1 MAQHLAKQKKNNV
14 ENSVPVTENKPIAAS
29 ASAATPVEMAALEP
43 EKIVQ
48 LKIVPSPIQKSKNLN
63 FSAFEEE
70 ENIVAPQEL
79 KTTLHELAP
88 IAIDSNTFE
97 ESWQKYIQFL
107 NDDGNAGL
115 ATSFAGIP
123 YTLSINIIELEIASL
138 SMQELILKNRSML
151 IDFFRKELNNATVDV
166 VTRITEN
173 AQQMHI
179 KSRSE
184 RDKLNDMV
192 DRNPSVLKFIQ
203 DLGLE
208 LDL

>member
-1 MAQHLAKQKKNNV
+1 MARHLAKQKKNNV
-14 ENSVPVTENKPIAAS
+14 ENSVSVTDNTSIAAS
-29 ASAATPVEMAALEP
+29 APAATPVELAAPAP
-43 EKIVQ
+43 EKIVP

-70 ENIVAPQEL
+70 ENIVEQQEVE
-79 KTTLHELAP
+79 TTIHELEP
-88 IAIDSNTFE
+88 IAIDSHTFE

-123 YTLSINIIELEIASL
+123 YTLSTNIIELEIASQ
-138 SMQELILKNRSML
+138 SMEELILKNRSML

-173 AQQMHI
+173 AQQIHI
-179 KSRSE
+179 KSRSS

-192 DRNPSVLKFIQ
+192 NRNPSVLKFIQ